1 MLLHITVSMF
11 LLYLAGCAPAV
22 APVAVDTVASALS
35 SLGATAISFKSN
47 ESTVALNS
55 ANKEL
60 VETQAAMTRTQ
71 ILSAAENRQRL
82 MRERAVTA
90 KLLREMSGAYGDWV
104 FRILAE
110 WVDAGGDPD
119 FAFKYALTRIDQNAS
134 PSTKVIPPQ
143 PPSNEGQTKAQPA
156 APSAGAAPEETRT
169 APSAPPAN
177 EPAAQRADFTMQ

>member
-1 MLLHITVSMF
+1 MLLHVTVLMF
-11 LLYLAGCAPAV
+11 LLHLAGCAPAV
-22 APVAVDTVASALS
+22 APVALDTMASALS
-35 SLGATAISFKSN
+35 SLGATAISFKGN

-71 ILSAAENRQRL
+71 ILSAAENRERL

-119 FAFKYALTRIDQNAS
+119 FAFKYALTRIDQNGSAA
-134 PSTKVIPPQ
+134 TKVIPQ
-143 PPSNEGQTKAQPA
+143 QSPSNEGQKEVQQSG
-156 APSAGAAPEETRT
+156 PSQASAVTD
-169 APSAPPAN
+169 SQIAPPLAPKKAHIA
-177 EPAAQRADFTMQ
+177 EMQDSTAQ